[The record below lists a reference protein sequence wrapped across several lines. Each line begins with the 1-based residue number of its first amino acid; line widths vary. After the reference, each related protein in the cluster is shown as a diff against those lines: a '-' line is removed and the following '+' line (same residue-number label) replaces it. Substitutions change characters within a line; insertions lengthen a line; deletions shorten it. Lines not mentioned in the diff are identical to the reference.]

1 MNVEKTAVPLKF
13 TSTRAA
19 ADHILKN
26 FPQRL
31 SLASP
36 LGLGKPIQLLN
47 DIYDSIAQDPKR
59 TLEIY
64 TALSLVPP
72 EAKSD
77 VEKRFLN
84 PFLDRHFGA
93 STPKLHYAQ
102 DMRKSKL
109 PSNIKVHEFY
119 FQAAQ
124 YLKQTESQSSYLSV
138 NYTHAARAIA
148 DRGIDVVL
156 QMVSRN
162 PENPN
167 EFSLAC
173 NPDVTLDI
181 ADLHKER
188 GQSLPIFAV
197 VHPMLPFTS
206 GDAIVPESFFAGIID
221 DPSVNHEL
229 FALPRGSVDAV
240 DHMVGFHASR
250 LVKDDGTLQIG
261 IGSLSDALVHSMRLR
276 HSENASYLKHANQV
290 DAALAKPTRASLH
303 DSSFEAGLYGTSEM
317 VMDGF
322 MHLRRSGILKRRI
335 FDQDEKKMRY
345 LHGAFFLGSKDFYAW
360 LRDLKDE
367 DRAGFS
373 MTRVS
378 KVNDLYDEHELA
390 LRRQRKNARFFNTC
404 MKISILGGAVSDT
417 LESGEVVSGV
427 GGQYNFVAMSHELH
441 DSHSVLMLRSTRIHK
456 GKKVSNIVLD
466 QPHET
471 IPRHLRDIVVTEYG
485 IACLRGRT
493 DSEVI
498 QSLIEISDSEFQAE
512 LVAGAKKN
520 GKLDAS
526 YEVPEKAR
534 HNTPETIRRLIEE
547 RSAMFPEYPFGSDFT
562 ETELVLVKALGKL
575 RSAGTFQKIATLFKG
590 LAVNP
595 SNFSKELNRMDLEK
609 PKGLK
614 QVLLSRVIL
623 GALS

>member
-1 MNVEKTAVPLKF
+1 MNVEPLKF
-13 TSTRAA
+13 SSTREA

-26 FPQRL
+26 FPRRL

-47 DIYDSIAQDPKR
+47 DLYESVAQDPKR
-59 TLEIY
+59 SLEIY

-84 PFLDRHFGA
+84 PFLERHFGKD
-93 STPKLHYAQ
+93 TPKLRYAQ

-109 PSNIKVHEFY
+109 PRNIKVHEFY

-124 YLKQTESQSSYLSV
+124 YLKNPSAQASYLSV

-148 DRGIDVVL
+148 DRGLDIVVQL
-156 QMVSRN
+156 VSRN

-181 ADLHKER
+181 ADLHTER
-188 GQSLPIFAV
+188 GSALPIFAV
-197 VHPMLPFTS
+197 IHPNLPFTA
-206 GDAIVPESFFAGIID
+206 GDAIVPASFFAGIVE
-221 DPSVNHEL
+221 DPKVNHEL
-229 FALPRGSVDAV
+229 FALPRGSVDSV

-250 LVKDDGTLQIG
+250 LVQDDGTLQIG
-261 IGSLSDALVHSMRLR
+261 IGSLSDALVHAMILR
-276 HSENASYLKHANQV
+276 HQKNAEYLAHASHV
-290 DAALAKPTRASLH
+290 DRSLSKPTRAMLH
-303 DSSFEAGLYGTSEM
+303 HDRFEKGLYGTSEM

-322 MHLRRSGILKRRI
+322 MHLRKADILKRRI

-345 LHGAFFLGSKDFYAW
+345 LHGAFFLGSKEFYKW
-360 LRDLKDE
+360 LRSLKGD

-404 MKISILGGAVSDT
+404 MKVSVLGGAVSDT
-417 LESGEVVSGV
+417 LDTGDVISGV

-441 DSHSVLMLRSTRIHK
+441 DSHSVLMLRSTRIHQ
-456 GKKVSNIVLD
+456 GKKVSNIVLE

-471 IPRHLRDIVVTEYG
+471 IPRHLRDIVITEYG

-493 DSEVI
+493 DTEVI
-498 QSLIEISDSEFQAE
+498 QSLIEIADSEFQNE
-512 LVAGAKKN
+512 LVDGAKKN
-520 GKLDAS
+520 GKLDLS
-526 YEVPEKAR
+526 YEVPAHAR
-534 HNTPETIRRLIEE
+534 QNTPNTIERLIRE
-547 RSAMFPEYPFGSDFT
+547 RNRLFPEYPFGSDFT

-575 RSAGTFQKIATLFKG
+575 RSAGGIQKLSALLKG
-590 LAVNP
+590 LGVNP
-595 SNFSKELNRMDLEK
+595 LTYQNELRRMGLEN
-609 PKGLK
+609 PRGLK
-614 QVLLSRVIL
+614 EKILTRVIL